1 MEKKSDF
8 EEWCKETVNEQTA
21 GKYWKDLNK
30 YIKLKNGKS
39 IADIKKYNELI
50 KYLGLKPGEKLREYD
65 ISKYESKFDFEKMR
79 TGLNAR
85 FFYKDPTKDVYFIT
99 VVNKYIEYLKDNNKN
114 EGVEGMGISTDKT
127 KYCGIVKQSKNVILR
142 GAPGTGKT
150 YLAKQIAANL
160 ISDGRTDKIEEL
172 TENEQN
178 QIGFVQFHPS
188 YDYTDFVEG
197 LRPRL
202 NEDGTMSFRLE
213 DGIFKKFVKR
223 AQNNIKNANKSEEDI
238 KSQKLALDILNQY
251 FNELEENDE
260 GLTTVRG
267 KTFFITNITDESIS
281 ISIPNNPNIKSLELN
296 KDNLLDMLMSGQK
309 FEKVKDVVTFFKS
322 SRQHVDSYYL
332 AIFNDLKS
340 KNISADDV
348 KVVRESSKPF
358 VFIIDEINRGE
369 ISKIFGELFFSIDPG
384 YRGEKGGIL
393 TQYANLHKNPNEK
406 FYIPENVY
414 IIGTMNDID
423 RSVDTFDFAMR
434 RRFRFIEIKADD
446 NIEMLEGIDS
456 EAKYRMK
463 NLNKAISEIEGLNA
477 NYHIGPSYFLKLN
490 DLESNYDELWTD
502 YLLPLLQDYVRGMYD
517 EKGILEKFEA
527 AYKLKS
533 NERTEN
539 ENDEN

>member
-1 MEKKSDF
+1 MENNIKFFNWCQSPNGGSIKDDTANRYWVYLSKEIIFNDGHITKIVDYDELVRALGCKKVSP
-8 EEWCKETVNEQTA
+8 
-21 GKYWKDLNK
+21 KDGEILKKIKKAREGITKKDACSAINK
-30 YIKLKNGKS
+30 YIKFL
-39 IADIKKYNELI
+39 
-50 KYLGLKPGEKLREYD
+50 KYL
-65 ISKYESKFDFEKMR
+65 
-79 TGLNAR
+79 
-85 FFYKDPTKDVYFIT
+85 
-99 VVNKYIEYLKDNNKN
+99 KN
-114 EGVEGMGISTDKT
+114 EGVEGMGNSTDKT
-127 KYCGIVKQSKNVILR
+127 KYCEIVKQSKNVILR

-160 ISDGRTDKIEEL
+160 ITDGRTDKIEEL

-267 KTFFITNITDESIS
+267 KTFFITNITDESIF

-296 KDNLLDMLMSGQK
+296 KDKLLDMLMSGQK

-393 TQYANLHKNPNEK
+393 TQYANLHENPNEK

-539 ENDEN
+539 DEN